1 MYHMSSQFMPHT
13 SWLNLQAWSEVALE
27 ADVNLFLVRFEILS
41 QAQPQ
46 QFRHPHRH
54 LSIQKLHF
62 RYSKTKSLFESVV
75 GARCRVLKHIPKAS
89 RSLAA
94 EKLASLLERL
104 ISTPDNIEL
113 WSQLFRFG
121 NSCFRVPGERGGKRH
136 LSSLASKV
144 NRAISDFPAISFTK
158 QNKSIPA
165 KARIRTNPSLASCV
179 SAKIEE
185 GDIRGA
191 VRLAISDESFAP
203 QNAETPNALKLLH
216 PPRFSQ
222 AATVV
227 QVQNEGAVSAAESRS
242 LGGSEIRTS
251 PRPSVNADA
260 SNVPP
265 CLQLT
270 LHDIT
275 ESIKSF
281 CPGSSSGMDGL
292 SAQHLKDMT
301 SPFTGTHG
309 QRLLLKLLDFANL
322 CLAGSV
328 PTLVR
333 PIVYG
338 AKLFALSKKTGVR
351 PIAVGCTLRRMIAKA
366 AVRVIKEKFKST
378 LEPIQLG
385 FGVDG
390 GSEAA
395 AHAAGSVHSRTWSR
409 SSSSE
414 NRFFKC
420 VQFHQT
426 GRYFGRCSTR
436 NARTVHFCQKLL

>member
-1 MYHMSSQFMPHT
+1 M
-13 SWLNLQAWSEVALE
+13 
-27 ADVNLFLVRFEILS
+27 
-41 QAQPQ
+41 
-46 QFRHPHRH
+46 
-54 LSIQKLHF
+54 
-62 RYSKTKSLFESVV
+62 
-75 GARCRVLKHIPKAS
+75 
-89 RSLAA
+89 
-94 EKLASLLERL
+94 
-104 ISTPDNIEL
+104 
-113 WSQLFRFG
+113 
-121 NSCFRVPGERGGKRH
+121 
-136 LSSLASKV
+136 
-144 NRAISDFPAISFTK
+144 K

-165 KARIRTNPSLASCV
+165 KTRIRKNPSLASCV

-203 QNAETPNALKLLH
+203 QNEETSNALKLLH
-216 PPRFSQ
+216 PPRFSP
-222 AATVV
+222 AATEV
-227 QVQNEGAVSAAESRS
+227 QVENEGAVSTAESRS
-242 LGGSEIRTS
+242 LEGSEIRTP
-251 PRPSVNADA
+251 PRPSVSVDA

-281 CPGSSSGMDGL
+281 SPGSSCGMDGL

-333 PIVYG
+333 PIVFG
-338 AKLFALSKKTGVR
+338 AKLFALSKKTGGVR
-351 PIAVGCTLRRMIAKA
+351 PIAAGCTLRRMIAKA
-366 AVRVIKEKFKST
+366 AVRVIKDKLKST

-390 GSEAA
+390 GAEAA
-395 AHAAGSVHSRTWSR
+395 AHTA
-409 SSSSE
+409 
-414 NRFFKC
+414 
-420 VQFHQT
+420 
-426 GRYFGRCSTR
+426 GRYIHELGQGRALLKIDFSNAFNSIRRDVILDAVQREMPEILTFVRSCYEDVSLLFFGDFIINS
-436 NARTVHFCQKLL
+436 AEGIQQGDPLGPMLFCIVTIGLAKRLKSELNIWYLDDGSLGGDIDVLIKDFETILHESQSLGLGINEQKCEIITDDSAGKLIQL